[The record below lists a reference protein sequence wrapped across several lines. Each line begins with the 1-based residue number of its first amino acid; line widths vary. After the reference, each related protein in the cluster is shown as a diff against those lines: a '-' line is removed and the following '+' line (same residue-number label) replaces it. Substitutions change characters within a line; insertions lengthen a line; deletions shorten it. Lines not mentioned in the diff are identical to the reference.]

1 MLVAKTR
8 KLVNRTLKEK
18 YVGLKELEKVNS
30 NKDVTTKYYVHK
42 DTSSTGL
49 KMRKNFLRLSKKERV
64 KSHKNFVKQTTILS
78 TKLHLSDSWMYKVKS
93 MKQ

>member
-42 DTSSTGL
+42 DTSSTWVKNEEKL
-49 KMRKNFLRLSKKERV
+49 LAALEKRKSKEPQKLRKGNHDSVDQAAFKWFLDV
-64 KSHKNFVKQTTILS
+64 
-78 TKLHLSDSWMYKVKS
+78 
-93 MKQ
+93 